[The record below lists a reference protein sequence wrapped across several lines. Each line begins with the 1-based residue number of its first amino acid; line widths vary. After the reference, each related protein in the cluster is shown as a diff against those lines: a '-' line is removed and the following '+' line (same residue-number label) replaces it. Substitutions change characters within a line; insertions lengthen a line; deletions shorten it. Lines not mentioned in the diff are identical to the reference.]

1 MRPLL
6 RRLTMTCMAA
16 LASGCCVGPNFKAPD
31 ANAPAAW
38 HDIQQTASQPDTAH
52 PPTSVPTVDSDPD
65 PRWWRSFNDAT
76 LESLIARAVQGNL
89 ELQQAVWRI
98 VEARTQVQGAAA
110 QGLPNVSATASY
122 TREQLGA
129 KGFLESQGVYD
140 DVNRLGAPDSPVNG
154 IAPGAGPRVQQA
166 ATNALNSITE
176 PISLWQVGFDASWE
190 LDLFGRVRRSV
201 ESANAQV
208 QGAEESRN
216 DALVSLEAEVA
227 QTYIQL
233 RGAQAL
239 RAVTTSLIDEQTTIV
254 TLTQSQARVGLAS
267 ELDVKSAS
275 AQLAQTRALLPQYDQ
290 QAEQAMNGLA
300 YLVGETP
307 GALDAELTAPSA
319 IPPGPA
325 AIPVGLPSTLARRRP
340 DIRRAEAALHSATA
354 NVGVAVAQ
362 FFPDVSLTGQIGTRA
377 SNAHDL
383 ARWSHLFWSFG
394 PSVSLPVFEG
404 GALVSNLHLSKAEQQ
419 VAALDYRKTV
429 LGALRDVDNALA
441 VYRTDQAHRDAL
453 ADEVAAQQSAFD
465 LARDSYRKGLVSFIN
480 VLDSER
486 QLSQAR
492 QQHEQATMQVST
504 DLVALYTALGGG
516 WQEEAVG
523 SLRQP

>member
-16 LASGCCVGPNFKAPD
+16 LASGCSVGPNFKAPD

-340 DIRRAEAALHSATA
+340 DIRRAESALHSATA

-504 DLVALYTALGGG
+504 DLVALYKALGGG
-516 WQEEAVG
+516 WQEEALG

>member
-1 MRPLL
+1 
-6 RRLTMTCMAA
+6 MAA
-16 LASGCCVGPNFKAPD
+16 LASGCSVGPNFKAPD

-110 QGLPNVSATASY
+110 QGLPNISATASY

-239 RAVTTSLIDEQTTIV
+239 RAVTTSLIDEQTMIV

-504 DLVALYTALGGG
+504 DLVALYKALGGG
-516 WQEEAVG
+516 WQEEALG